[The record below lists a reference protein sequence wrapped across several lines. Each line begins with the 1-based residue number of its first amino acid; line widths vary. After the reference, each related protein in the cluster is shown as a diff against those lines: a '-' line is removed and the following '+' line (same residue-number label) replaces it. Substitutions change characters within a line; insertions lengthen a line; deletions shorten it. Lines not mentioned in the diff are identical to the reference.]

1 VTVTPTRFTVVSI
14 LPEIV
19 DQSLAHGVVGRART
33 AGGLSVAFVN
43 PRDFT
48 TDRHRSVDD
57 TPYGG
62 GPGMVM
68 KCEPLVA
75 AIESAAGAGP
85 AHRVLL
91 SPGGRPL
98 DQDRV
103 RALATH
109 EHVVLVCGRYEGVDE
124 RVIQTAIDEE
134 ISIGDFVLTGGEL
147 AAACVID
154 AVARLIPGVLGD
166 ASSAEDESF
175 SSPLLEYPQYTRPAT
190 FRELPVPEI
199 LAGGNHAAIRAWRR
213 RESLRR
219 TAVRRPDLFAHVRLD
234 KADEKLAAGLPEL
247 DVAARTSIA
256 LVHHP
261 VLDRTG
267 ARVTTA
273 VTNLDLHDIARSAA
287 TYGLAGY
294 HVVTPV
300 ESQREKADH
309 IATLWQEEQKE
320 WRARALRLCTT
331 AASVDDSIAALT
343 RQHGVAPL
351 VAATSADP
359 ARFTH
364 AARVTP
370 EALVREM
377 QGSPG
382 VPLLVLFGT
391 GWGLSDT
398 ELTQVSRIIT
408 PISGR
413 PAWNHLSV
421 RSAVA
426 ILLDRLFGLRDA

>member
-1 VTVTPTRFTVVSI
+1 
-14 LPEIV
+14 
-19 DQSLAHGVVGRART
+19 
-33 AGGLSVAFVN
+33 
-43 PRDFT
+43 
-48 TDRHRSVDD
+48 
-57 TPYGG
+57 
-62 GPGMVM
+62 
-68 KCEPLVA
+68 
-75 AIESAAGAGP
+75 
-85 AHRVLL
+85 
-91 SPGGRPL
+91 
-98 DQDRV
+98 
-103 RALATH
+103 
-109 EHVVLVCGRYEGVDE
+109 
-124 RVIQTAIDEE
+124 
-134 ISIGDFVLTGGEL
+134 
-147 AAACVID
+147 VID